1 MSLIF
6 TDQLE
11 KPSEIIPLPSN
22 LIRPVFGALY
32 GFDVPTDEVDN
43 ALQTE
48 QGEFMMTEQEEILLF
63 EPVV

>member
-11 KPSEIIPLPSN
+11 KPSEIIPLPNN

-32 GFDVPTDEVDN
+32 GFDSTVDN

>member
-11 KPSEIIPLPSN
+11 KPSEIIPLPNN

-32 GFDVPTDEVDN
+32 GFDSTDEIDN